1 MTEEFSLPP
10 PKGVEVRPDGFIQ
23 ALDEVYGQ
31 LKAAHEREIQA
42 QHQNDLVHIQLQL
55 SQLHEA
61 HERLRQAKPKK
72 RKPKT
77 NAQRGCQEDS
87 ARTLGRQE
95 DSARRLASLSGAH
108 LEELKKAPADQ
119 SENEGVLEV
128 LKKFTSQISQA
139 AKGEAPSIEDLVAHP
154 AFQILCSA
162 IIVFNCLRI
171 AFYTDWLIK
180 NSYAPLEGLQKG
192 ATNFAWDAPFAV
204 WFCLEVILKIYAVR
218 PGIFFCGVDKYWN
231 IFDSMLAVE
240 SALSIVTR
248 LQSARFSALR
258 VLGIFRVA
266 RLVKHMDMLQGL
278 RRMRAVFIALS
289 TSVHDFASAAVVVG
303 VVLFAYSVF
312 LSIAAVNYFENMER
326 LNATHPLSA
335 EELQEVAAVIDTFGS
350 LPNMLVSLWAAI
362 SGGNDWMSYGDLLK
376 KMDPTHVFFW
386 TFVCFTAFS
395 VVGLLNVVTGVFV
408 DRAVSAADACRSEDE
423 VTASQRAEE
432 EEEEKTLMNAL
443 QKMDQDGDSAI
454 TRKEL
459 GEHLKERNH
468 QALWS
473 HLGITPKQV
482 KMTFELLDRC
492 DGLTGT
498 NKIDRLLHFT
508 RSLSKQL
515 ERLL

>member
-1 MTEEFSLPP
+1 
-10 PKGVEVRPDGFIQ
+10 
-23 ALDEVYGQ
+23 
-31 LKAAHEREIQA
+31 
-42 QHQNDLVHIQLQL
+42 
-55 SQLHEA
+55 
-61 HERLRQAKPKK
+61 
-72 RKPKT
+72 
-77 NAQRGCQEDS
+77 
-87 ARTLGRQE
+87 
-95 DSARRLASLSGAH
+95 
-108 LEELKKAPADQ
+108 
-119 SENEGVLEV
+119 
-128 LKKFTSQISQA
+128 
-139 AKGEAPSIEDLVAHP
+139 
-154 AFQILCSA
+154 
-162 IIVFNCLRI
+162 
-171 AFYTDWLIK
+171 
-180 NSYAPLEGLQKG
+180 
-192 ATNFAWDAPFAV
+192 
-204 WFCLEVILKIYAVR
+204 
-218 PGIFFCGVDKYWN
+218 
-231 IFDSMLAVE
+231 MLAVE

-508 RSLSKQL
+508 RSSAKVQRPTLTYSA
-515 ERLL
+515 